1 MTTETD
7 ATENED
13 TSTQT
18 EELKKKVEE
27 ALDALKKL
35 EWSIEFNSFNLEQKT
50 KYFTDQ
56 IDEIFQKYSD
66 KYLSDDMFK
75 IFARNS
81 NDPQEINDLTK
92 LIEFENERL
101 KLTSTALEQTINATL
116 KTNVDDAVILMLE
129 QWAVNLKNLK
139 KLQDYYSN
147 YDEYAKKD
155 DVITDEENRILEY
168 LQNQINIVAAEKN
181 KWEDKIIATDL
192 QNKSLAVWSTDV
204 LEMQLGRIIEPQ
216 KATTESLKQMMTI
229 LRSIENKDNSELR
242 YN

>member
-139 KLQDYYSN
+139 KLQDNYSN
-147 YDEYAKKD
+147 
-155 DVITDEENRILEY
+155 
-168 LQNQINIVAAEKN
+168 
-181 KWEDKIIATDL
+181 
-192 QNKSLAVWSTDV
+192 
-204 LEMQLGRIIEPQ
+204 
-216 KATTESLKQMMTI
+216 
-229 LRSIENKDNSELR
+229 
-242 YN
+242 